1 MARHLVVVM
10 DGNER
15 EIELL
20 ETATA
25 FSDCRG
31 AELLVLRTAS
41 PADYD
46 QMAETMET
54 IGEVEQRSYSDDEL
68 REGLKSDARKAAE
81 EATDG
86 TDVTAEVRL
95 AIVDDDE
102 RAETILSTAR
112 DNDCE
117 HVFLV
122 GQRRSPTGKALF
134 GDVTQEVILNFDGEI
149 TLSME

>member
-1 MARHLVVVM
+1 M
-10 DGNER
+10 D
-15 EIELL
+15 LL
-20 ETATA
+20 ETATE

-54 IGEVEQRSYSDDEL
+54 IGEIEQRSYSDDEL
-68 REGLKSDARKAAE
+68 REGLKSDATSAAE

-86 TDVTAEVRL
+86 TDVATEVRL
-95 AIVDDDE
+95 AIVEDDE
-102 RAETILSTAR
+102 RADTILSTAR
-112 DNDCE
+112 DNDCD

>member
-10 DGNER
+10 DGSER
-15 EIELL
+15 EMDLL
-20 ETATA
+20 ETATE

-54 IGEVEQRSYSDDEL
+54 IGEIEQRSYSDDEL
-68 REGLKSDARKAAE
+68 REGLKSDATSAAE

-86 TDVTAEVRL
+86 TDVATEVRL
-95 AIVDDDE
+95 AIVEDDE
-102 RAETILSTAR
+102 RADTILSTAR
-112 DNDCE
+112 DNDCD